1 MMQETE
7 AGKVFPFGIRCAV
20 VAVRVDGEP
29 AAGEKFAPYF
39 DIAGMEKLDEVTH
52 DDIHAVL
59 VEIAVIAE
67 AEKIELQGLAF
78 YHVLI
83 GDVGDINSRKVRLS
97 CLRAEAGEFR
107 TVELDE
113 IVTICVLIGDA
124 FQKRRIVIIGILG
137 ILASQLLELIQA
149 FTCIWH
155 GDMLLYKK

>member
-39 DIAGMEKLDEVTH
+39 DIAWMEKLDEVTH

-67 AEKIELQGLAF
+67 TEKIELQRFAF
-78 YHVLI
+78 HHVLI
-83 GDVGDINSRKVRLS
+83 GDIGNVNGRKVGLPR
-97 CLRAEAGEFR
+97 LRAETGEFR
-107 TVELDE
+107 AVELDE
-113 IVTICVLIGDA
+113 IVTICVLIVAGG
-124 FQKRRIVIIGILG
+124 FRHVVWQRR
-137 ILASQLLELIQA
+137 S
-149 FTCIWH
+149 
-155 GDMLLYKK
+155 D

>member
-7 AGKVFPFGIRCAV
+7 AGKVLPFGIRCAV

-39 DIAGMEKLDEVTH
+39 DITGMEKLDEVTH

-78 YHVLI
+78 HHVLI
-83 GDVGDINSRKVRLS
+83 GDIGNINGRKVRLS
-97 CLRAEAGEFR
+97 CLRAEAVNSG
-107 TVELDE
+107 
-113 IVTICVLIGDA
+113 
-124 FQKRRIVIIGILG
+124 
-137 ILASQLLELIQA
+137 QLNL
-149 FTCIWH
+149 
-155 GDMLLYKK
+155 MK

>member
-7 AGKVFPFGIRCAV
+7 AGKVFPFGIRRAV

-78 YHVLI
+78 HHVLI
-83 GDVGDINSRKVRLS
+83 GNIGNINGRKVRLS
-97 CLRAEAGEFR
+97 CLRAETGEFR
-107 TVELDE
+107 AVELDE

-149 FTCIWH
+149 FACICH
-155 GDMLLYKK
+155 R